1 MGGVFRREVAVVA
14 VLVVVLGGA
23 ATGAVVG
30 TGVITGI
37 GVPSS
42 VCGTTGAAVGLVG
55 SVIDV

>member
-1 MGGVFRREVAVVA
+1 MGGVFRRDVATVAVSVGM
-14 VLVVVLGGA
+14 VVD
-23 ATGAVVG
+23 TVVG
-30 TGVITGI
+30 GVVDTGVFAGI